1 MTKAEL
7 LNLLSSVKSIALVG
21 ASSKINRPSYEVMHF
36 LQNKGFKIY
45 PVNPILA
52 GQHIL
57 NERVY
62 GSLEEIP
69 FKVDMVEIFRN
80 SEAAGETCDEV
91 LALPKEQ
98 QPEIVWMQIGVINE
112 EAAKLLRDQNFTVV
126 MDKCPKQ
133 LMS

>member
-21 ASSKINRPSYEVMHF
+21 VSAKTNRPSYEVMNF
-36 LQNKGFKIY
+36 LQYKGFKIY
-45 PVNPILA
+45 PFISILA

-57 NERVY
+57 NEKVY
-62 GSLEEIP
+62 GSLEDIP

-80 SEAAGETCDEV
+80 SEAAGETCNEV
-91 LALPKEQ
+91 LALSKEQ

-126 MDKCPKQ
+126 MDQCPKK
-133 LMS
+133 LLS

>member
-21 ASSKINRPSYEVMHF
+21 VSAKTNRPSYEVMNF

-45 PVNPILA
+45 PFISILA

-57 NERVY
+57 NEEVY
-62 GSLEEIP
+62 GSLEDIP

-80 SEAAGETCDEV
+80 SEAAGETCNEV
-91 LALPKEQ
+91 LALSKEQ

-126 MDKCPKQ
+126 MDQCPKK
-133 LMS
+133 LLS